1 MSYDS
6 IPAELKQLSQWV
18 LWRFSKNEKGELT
31 KKPYQTTG
39 NLAKTNDKTTW
50 TSITNVLLKA
60 KNFDGIGFVFT
71 ENDDLVGIDLD
82 KCVNNGVIEAWALE
96 IIKVFENCYVE
107 FSVSGKGIHI
117 IFKGKIPDISDKRKG
132 QIEIYDQG
140 RYFCMTGNVYNG
152 MNQIIEFP
160 NLSGWLKSIGF
171 IKENGNK
178 PKLQSSP
185 PSLTNDQIIQLA
197 RNAKNG
203 AKFLALFNG
212 NISEYSSAS
221 EADLAFVSLLSFYT
235 QDKGQIVNIVQQTP
249 LWDDKWERKDYQNR
263 TVDKCLSTVTEI
275 YKGKVEKTK
284 ASKTTMPEKQPPERK
299 QESIEIRTFNITDY
313 GNAERLVHYHGD
325 NIRYCEA
332 MKSWLIWDSKRW
344 KVDENLEIYRLA
356 KDVVRRIYNEAGNSD
371 NEEQRKSIASHAG
384 KSESANRLKNMV
396 ELAKSEIEVTI
407 TTDIIDKDGFLLN
420 CQNGTI
426 DLRTGELIPHRKSD
440 YLTKIIPIKF
450 IPDAE
455 CPRWELFLKEIFK
468 DDKDLIRFIQY
479 AVGYSLTGNIK
490 EECLFLCYGKGRNGK
505 SKFLDTL
512 EFIFGDYG
520 RNVDPSTFEEKKKDS
535 RSASE
540 DIARLKDARFIST
553 VETGES
559 KKLDETMVKQMTGN
573 RLISARELYQKT
585 LQFEQTYKIWIA
597 TNHKPIIKGTD
608 DAIWERINLIPFEVY
623 FTPEQRDANLGNK
636 LMAEASGILNWMVEG
651 CLLWQGC
658 GLLQVTPEKVRIATG
673 SYRKDMDILGG
684 FINERCTLKEDMIVT
699 KQMIYNQYCEWCRE
713 NGIDPESKIKFGRRL
728 TENYNIYEKSGAD
741 NVQLW
746 RGIGLKS
753 LFE

>member
-6 IPAELKQLSQWV
+6 IPAELKHLSQWV
-18 LWRFSKNEKGELT
+18 LWRFSKNEKNEIT

-39 NLAKTNDKTTW
+39 NLAKSNDPTTW
-50 TSITNVLLKA
+50 NSIEGVLLKA
-60 KNFDGIGFVFT
+60 KNFDGIGFVFS
-71 ENDDLVGIDLD
+71 ENDAYVGIDLD
-82 KCVNNGVIEAWALE
+82 KCVHNGIIEAWALA
-96 IIKVFENCYVE
+96 IIKAIGSYTE
-107 FSVSGKGIHI
+107 FSQSGKGIHI
-117 IFKGKIPDISDKRKG
+117 IFKGRIPTVSDKRKG

-140 RYFCMTGNVYNG
+140 RYFCMTGNVYSG
-152 MNQIIEFP
+152 MDKITEFG
-160 NLSGWLKSIGF
+160 NLSEWLKSIGF

-178 PKLQSSP
+178 PQTQSIP
-185 PSLTNDQIIQLA
+185 PSLTNDQIIELA
-197 RNAKNG
+197 KNAKNG
-203 AKFLALFNG
+203 SKFLALFNG
-212 NISEYSSAS
+212 NISDYGSGS

-235 QDKGQIVNIVQQTP
+235 QDKGQIVNIIQQTP
-249 LWDDKWERKDYQNR
+249 LWDSKWERKDYQNR
-263 TVDKCLSTVTEI
+263 TIDKCLSSVTEI
-275 YKGKVEKTK
+275 YKSQGV
-284 ASKTTMPEKQPPERK
+284 PPVRK
-299 QESIEIRTFNITDY
+299 QQKSVEVIHETEKSIDIKVFNVTDY
-313 GNAERLVHYHGD
+313 GNAERLVHYHGE

-332 MKSWLIWDSKRW
+332 MKSWFIWDSKRW
-344 KVDENLEIYRLA
+344 KLDDNLEIYRLA
-356 KDVVRRIYNEAGNSD
+356 KDVVRRIYSEAGNSD

-396 ELAKSEIEVTI
+396 ELAKSEIEVAI
-407 TTDIIDKDGFLLN
+407 TTDIMDKDGFLLN

-426 DLRTGELIPHRKSD
+426 DLRTGELLIPHRKND

-479 AVGYSLTGNIK
+479 AVGYSLTGSIK

-512 EFIFGDYG
+512 EYIFGDYG

-597 TNHKPIIKGTD
+597 TNHKPVIKGTD
-608 DAIWERINLIPFEVY
+608 DAIWERIKLIPFEVY

-636 LMAEASGILNWMVEG
+636 LMAEASGILNWMLEG

-658 GLLQVTPEKVRIATG
+658 GLLPVTPEKVKIATG

-684 FINERCTLKEDMIVT
+684 FINERCTLKDDMIVT